1 MALGRACG
9 LTAGAAWTEPMGD
22 ATVLVAERYD
32 RRVVNGRITRLHQ
45 EDMCQ
50 AVGIRPSQKYDIGPP
65 SGRMARLL
73 REFADEP
80 RAAVAALFNQLA
92 FRAVVGDEDGHGK
105 NYSLLLEDGKVSLAP
120 LYDSLCTLVYP
131 ELTGT
136 MATPIGVQQNLAEV
150 NRQALVEEGR
160 AMGMAEAE
168 ARAALDALAVGLR
181 AALEDLGDEYTAGWP
196 SERVI
201 EIVRTRSHRLDTG
214 DPLGLATAPQ
224 PRGTRRLDGA
234 TTRREAGLGG
244 AAPG

>member
-1 MALGRACG
+1 
-9 LTAGAAWTEPMGD
+9 MGD